1 MNSTGMVRKID
12 ELGRIVIP
20 KEIRNSLNIKES
32 DSLEIL
38 VSGEYITLKKYYKM
52 NNTKDV
58 FKKYIDIVEHLVD
71 SNYLITDKEKV
82 ILSSEKYNYLIGT
95 KITNNL
101 YDLIIDRKQKINK
114 NEEELKILENVIIK
128 AAYIITPIIIG
139 SDSIGSVVCFT
150 EGQLKDTD
158 ILSTNILSYLIKNQ
172 Y

>member
-52 NNTKDV
+52 NNTKNV
-58 FKKYIDIVEHLVD
+58 FKKYIDILEHLVD

-82 ILSSEKYNYLIGT
+82 ILSSDKYSNLIGT
-95 KITNNL
+95 KITNELYNL
-101 YDLIIDRKQKINK
+101 ITDRKQKINK
-114 NEEELKILENVIIK
+114 SVENLNILSGVSIEGS
-128 AAYIITPIIIG
+128 YIITPIIVG
-139 SDSIGSVVCFT
+139 SDSIGSVICFR
-150 EGQLKDTD
+150 EDNLKDTD
-158 ILSTNILSYLIKNQ
+158 ILSTNILSYLIKTE